1 MSDETNELLKKAMT
15 LPIEERAELANS
27 LLDSLDDATDSSVE
41 AAWEAEILRRM
52 EEVDSGKVVPDT
64 LEDARRKLAS
74 ALE

>member
-27 LLDSLDDATDSSVE
+27 LLDSLDNAADSSVE

-52 EEVDSGKVVPDT
+52 AEVDSGKVVPDT
-64 LEDARRKLAS
+64 LEEARRKLAS